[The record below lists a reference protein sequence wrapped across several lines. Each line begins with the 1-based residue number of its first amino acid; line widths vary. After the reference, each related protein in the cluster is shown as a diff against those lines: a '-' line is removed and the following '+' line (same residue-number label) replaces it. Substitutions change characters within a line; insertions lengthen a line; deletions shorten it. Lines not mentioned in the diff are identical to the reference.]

1 MKGKDEKKG
10 SSERNRRKGKI
21 DLDELIQR
29 EELKL
34 NLIEVGEE
42 GVGSLKVIRYVYEGD
57 NKLFHLHTLVLLM
70 F

>member
-21 DLDELIQR
+21 DLDELIQL